1 MYRRRAS
8 SKRGRV
14 AIAFTLG
21 VASVFARAQ
30 EQSLVAPD
38 SPEATVERYL
48 QLHGLAQLQA
58 TMLRERLAVATGDER
73 LQLAERL
80 GDIYAEMLG
89 ENVAVERRV
98 EVERLSRELLEAVPG
113 IDSFALR
120 IKLTKAQY
128 LLAERMSERW
138 RMGLADQ
145 AETNEAVRVL
155 SSVRESFRELGRS
168 LNARVESIGRQRRRG
183 TQTDEAALAAQLND
197 AQSQRS
203 SAFYYAG
210 WSGYYLALLTDRKD
224 IAEAAVQ
231 DLGWLLGAEGGPV
244 SLERLRSALL
254 HFEHV
259 ARAAL
264 AVGLCRS
271 VAGDHGGAV
280 TWMRALRDSTEL
292 HESVRNQL
300 FSRQMDVLAR
310 AGRWRELADHVAA
323 RNQHPM
329 DVADARLLAVLAMSM
344 PSRGAPDEA
353 DGAAQ
358 KLAALAI
365 SDLVTRGEV
374 GHVLDLLRRFGT
386 LPVGGEGFIVRYVR
400 GLLAYEE
407 ARAAH
412 HDAGEDD
419 AVPTS
424 KAEVSAK
431 YGAAA
436 DLLRA
441 AFSSED
447 ASRFPAERVRAGLSL
462 GLAQFYRGRLLEAAN
477 RFEETAAQATDPR
490 RREEALWLA
499 IVAFDRLAIEGSEE
513 ARQRGERLGV
523 VYMTEFPSTE
533 RAAIIL
539 LRRADTDEVQIE
551 RAIEVLFAV
560 ERSSQIYESA
570 RRHLGRLLYRAYRG
584 ASPERRDAEGA
595 RFLGVAEELLDMD
608 EKAVREGDA
617 KAAMA
622 AAQAVVVRV
631 RQILD
636 VVLSSAAPELPR
648 AEQALA
654 RLDRVANET
663 GMDLN
668 DLRAELTYRRL
679 QIAHAGGQ
687 AERVE
692 ELLNELTRLGGR
704 FARSG
709 ERLLY
714 RDALLAWQRPGA
726 GVEDARQVVRFG
738 GRILGTPDDP
748 GDRLSD
754 DVLLGVADRVSEA
767 AEFLWKNESDEAMR
781 GLSLRLTRQ
790 WFERGR
796 WTEGML
802 RRLGEAAENAHET
815 RLAFEAWNT
824 LSAVYEPGELT
835 WFEARF
841 HAMRLLLD
849 INPQRGREVVLQHEA
864 LYPSFGPEPW
874 GDKIRALVARARLLP
889 DVPIPGGTRP

>member
-1 MYRRRAS
+1 MYLRRAIS
-8 SKRGRV
+8 NRGLLV
-14 AIAFTLG
+14 CALCAG
-21 VASVFARAQ
+21 GAVARAQ
-30 EQSLVAPD
+30 EQLLVAPD
-38 SPEATVERYL
+38 SPESTVERYL
-48 QLHGLAQLQA
+48 QLHGLEQLQA
-58 TMLRERLAVATGDER
+58 TMLRERLAAATGDER
-73 LQLAERL
+73 QQLAERL
-80 GDIYAEMLG
+80 GDIYAQMLG
-89 ENVAVERRV
+89 ENVPAERRK
-98 EVERLSRELLEAVPG
+98 ELERLSRQLLEAVPG

-120 IKLTKAQY
+120 IKLAKAQY
-128 LLAERMSERW
+128 LLAERMGERC
-138 RMGLADQ
+138 RMGLADK
-145 AETNEAVRVL
+145 AETDEAVRVL
-155 SSVRESFRELGRS
+155 SSVRETFRELGRS
-168 LNARVESIGRQRRRG
+168 LNARVETIERQRRRG
-183 TQTDEAALAAQLND
+183 TQVNEAALSAQFNE
-197 AQSQRS
+197 AQAQRS

-224 IAEAAVQ
+224 IAESAVQ

-271 VAGDHGGAV
+271 IAGDHGGAV
-280 TWMRALRDSTEL
+280 TWMRALRDATDL
-292 HESVRNQL
+292 HESVRSQL

-323 RNQHPM
+323 RSQRPL
-329 DVADARLLAVLAMSM
+329 DVPDARLLAVLAMSM
-344 PSRGAPDEA
+344 PARGAPDDA
-353 DGAAQ
+353 GGSAQ
-358 KLAALAI
+358 QLAALAI
-365 SDLVTRGEV
+365 GDLVTRGEV

-386 LPVGGEGFIVRYVR
+386 LPIGGDGFIVRYVR

-407 ARAAH
+407 ARDAH

-419 AVPTS
+419 SVPT
-424 KAEVSAK
+424 AQAGVSAR

-436 DLLRA
+436 DLLRS
-441 AFSSED
+441 AFASDD

-462 GLAQFYRGRLLEAAN
+462 GLAEFYRGRLLEAAN
-477 RFEETAAQATDPR
+477 RFEATAALADDPK

-499 IVAFDRLAIEGSEE
+499 VVALDRLALEGSEE

-539 LRRADTDEVQIE
+539 LRRADTDEVQVD

-560 ERSSQIYESA
+560 ERASPLYESA
-570 RRHLGRLLYRAYRG
+570 RRHLGRLLYRAYRSAPPG
-584 ASPERRDAEGA
+584 RRDAEGA
-595 RFLGVAEELLDMD
+595 RFLPVAEELLDMD
-608 EKAVREGDA
+608 ETTVRQGDA
-617 KAAMA
+617 KEALN

-636 VVLSSAAPELPR
+636 VVLSSTAPELPR

-654 RLDRVANET
+654 RLERVANET
-663 GMDLN
+663 GMSLS

-679 QIAHAGGQ
+679 QIAHAAHQ
-687 AERVE
+687 PQRVE
-692 ELLNELTRLGGR
+692 ELLIELTRLGGR
-704 FARSG
+704 FARSA

-714 RDALLAWQRPGA
+714 RDALLGWQRPGA
-726 GVEDARQVVRFG
+726 GAEEARAVVRFG

-748 GDRLSD
+748 ADRLSD

-767 AEFLWKNESDEAMR
+767 AEFLWKTESDESMR
-781 GLSLRLTRQ
+781 GLALRLTRQ
-790 WFERGR
+790 WFEKGR

-802 RRLGEAAENAHET
+802 RRLSSLAEISGET

-824 LSAVYEPGELT
+824 LSAVYEPGEPT
-835 WFEARF
+835 WFEARY

-849 INPQRGREVVLQHEA
+849 IDPQRGREVVLQHETM
-864 LYPSFGPEPW
+864 YPSLGPDPW
-874 GDKIRALVARARLLP
+874 ADKIRALVARARLLP
-889 DVPIPGGTRP
+889 ALPTPGGVRP

>member
-1 MYRRRAS
+1 MYRRRATS
-8 SKRGRV
+8 NRWGIV
-14 AIAFTLG
+14 CAVVLATVPG
-21 VASVFARAQ
+21 VARAQ
-30 EQSLVAPD
+30 EQPLVAPD
-38 SPEATVERYL
+38 SPDATVERYL

-58 TMLRERLAVATGDER
+58 TMLRERLATATGDER
-73 LQLAERL
+73 LRLAERL
-80 GDIYAEMLG
+80 GDLYAEMLG
-89 ENVAVERRV
+89 ESVPTVRRL
-98 EVERLSRELLEAVPG
+98 ELERLSRELLEAVPG
-113 IDSFALR
+113 VDSFALR

-128 LLAERMSERW
+128 LLAERMGERW
-138 RMGLADQ
+138 RLGLAEKVEQD
-145 AETNEAVRVL
+145 EAIRML
-155 SSVRESFRELGRS
+155 SSVRESFRDLGRS
-168 LNARVESIGRQRRRG
+168 LNARVESLERQRRRG
-183 TQTDEAALAAQLND
+183 TQIDEAALAAQLNE

-210 WSGYYLALLTDRKD
+210 WSGYYLAMLTDRKD
-224 IAEAAVQ
+224 IAEAAIQ

-244 SLERLRSALL
+244 SLDRLRTALL

-271 VAGDHGGAV
+271 IAGDHGGAL
-280 TWMRALRDSTEL
+280 TWMRTLRESTDL
-292 HESVRNQL
+292 HESVRQQL

-310 AGRWRELADHVAA
+310 AGRWRELADHIAA
-323 RNQHPM
+323 GGRRPM
-329 DVADARLLAVLAMSM
+329 EVADARLLAVLAMSM
-344 PSRGAPDEA
+344 PARGASD
-353 DGAAQ
+353 DGEGTARN
-358 KLAALAI
+358 LAAMAI

-386 LPVGGEGFIVRYVR
+386 LPIGGEGFIVRYVR

-407 ARAAH
+407 ARVAH
-412 HDAGEDD
+412 RDAGEDD

-424 KAEVSAK
+424 RAEVSAR

-441 AFSSED
+441 AFGSED
-447 ASRFPAERVRAGLSL
+447 AARFPGERVRAGLSL
-462 GLAQFYRGRLLEAAN
+462 GLAEFYRGRLLEAAN
-477 RFEETAAQATDPR
+477 RFEETAAQATDPQ

-499 IVAFDRLAIEGSEE
+499 IVALDRLATQGHEE

-533 RAAIIL
+533 RAAIVL
-539 LRRADTDEVQIE
+539 LRRAESDDVQVD

-560 ERSSQIYESA
+560 ERSSPIYESA
-570 RRHLGRLLYRAYRG
+570 RRHLGRLLYRAYR
-584 ASPERRDAEGA
+584 AAPPERRDAEGS
-595 RFLGVAEELLDMD
+595 RFLAVAEELLDMD
-608 EKAVREGDA
+608 EKAVRGGDA
-617 KAAMA
+617 KPAMA

-648 AEQALA
+648 AEEALA
-654 RLDRVANET
+654 RLERVANET
-663 GMDLN
+663 GMSLD
-668 DLRAELTYRRL
+668 DLRPELTYRRL

-704 FARSG
+704 FARSA

-714 RDALLAWQRPGA
+714 RDALRAWQRPGA
-726 GVEDARQVVRFG
+726 GVEEARQVVRFG
-738 GRILGTPDDP
+738 GRILGTPDEP

-754 DVLLGVADRVSEA
+754 EVLLGVADRVSEA
-767 AEFLWKNESDEAMR
+767 AEFLWEREADEAMR
-781 GLSLRLTRQ
+781 ALSLRLTRQ

-802 RRLGEAAENAHET
+802 RRLGEAAETAREL

-824 LSAVYEPGELT
+824 LSAAYEAGEPM
-835 WFEARF
+835 WFEARY

-849 INPQRGREVVLQHEA
+849 LDPQRGRDVVLQHEL

-874 GDKIRALVARARLLP
+874 GEKIRALVAHARLLP
-889 DVPIPGGTRP
+889 DVPAPRGTRP

>member
-1 MYRRRAS
+1 MLACAACAA
-8 SKRGRV
+8 GAV
-14 AIAFTLG
+14 
-21 VASVFARAQ
+21 ARAQ
-30 EQSLVAPD
+30 DQALVAPD
-38 SPEATVERYL
+38 SPEGAVERYL
-48 QLHGLAQLQA
+48 QLHGLEQLQA
-58 TMLRERLAVATGDER
+58 TMLRERLASATGDER
-73 LQLAERL
+73 LQVAERL

-89 ENVAVERRV
+89 ENVPTERRL
-98 EVERLSRELLEAVPG
+98 ELERLSRELLEAVPG

-120 IKLTKAQY
+120 IKLAKAQY
-128 LLAERMSERW
+128 LLAERMGERW
-138 RMGLADQ
+138 RMGLADK
-145 AETNEAVRVL
+145 AETEEAVRVL

-168 LNARVESIGRQRRRG
+168 LNARVETVERLRRRG
-183 TQTDEAALAAQLND
+183 TQVDEVALAAQLNE
-197 AQSQRS
+197 AQAQRS

-210 WSGYYLALLTDRKD
+210 WSGYYLALLTDRRD

-259 ARAAL
+259 ARAGL

-271 VAGDHGGAV
+271 IAGDHGGAV
-280 TWMRALRDSTEL
+280 TWMRALRDAAEL

-310 AGRWRELADHVAA
+310 AGRWRELSDHVAA
-323 RNQHPM
+323 RNQRPM
-329 DVADARLLAVLAMSM
+329 EVPDARLLAVLAMSM
-344 PSRGAPDEA
+344 PSRGSPDDA
-353 DGAAQ
+353 DGTAQ
-358 KLAALAI
+358 KLAAMAI

-386 LPVGGEGFIVRYVR
+386 LPIGGEGFIVRYVR
-400 GLLAYEE
+400 GLLAYDE
-407 ARAAH
+407 AREAH
-412 HDAGEDD
+412 GSTGEDH
-419 AVPTS
+419 AVPTAQAS
-424 KAEVSAK
+424 VSSK

-441 AFSSED
+441 AFTSED
-447 ASRFPAERVRAGLSL
+447 AVRFADERVRAGLSL
-462 GLAQFYRGRLLEAAN
+462 GLAEFYRGRLLEAAD
-477 RFEETAAQATDPR
+477 RFEETASLSTNPA

-499 IVAFDRLAIEGSEE
+499 IVALDRLAIDGNEE

-523 VYMTEFPSTE
+523 VYMTEFPGTE

-539 LRRADTDEVQIE
+539 LRRADTDEVQID
-551 RAIEVLFAV
+551 RAIEVLFGV
-560 ERSSQIYESA
+560 EKSSPIYESA
-570 RRHLGRLLYRAYRG
+570 RRHLGRLLYRAYR
-584 ASPERRDAEGA
+584 AAPPERRDAEGA
-595 RFLGVAEELLDMD
+595 RFLAVAEELLDMD
-608 EKAVREGDA
+608 EKAVRAGDA
-617 KAAMA
+617 NEARA

-654 RLDRVANET
+654 RLERVANET
-663 GMDLN
+663 GMSLE
-668 DLRAELTYRRL
+668 DLRTELTYRRL
-679 QIAHAGGQ
+679 QIAHAGGRH
-687 AERVE
+687 ERVE
-692 ELLNELTRLGGR
+692 ELLNDLTRQGGR
-704 FARSG
+704 FARSA

-714 RDALLAWQRPGA
+714 RDALFAWQRPGS
-726 GVEDARQVVRFG
+726 GVEEARRVVRFG

-767 AEFLWKNESDEAMR
+767 AEFLWKHESDEPMR

-802 RRLGEAAENAHET
+802 RRLSEAAESSGEP

-824 LSAVYEPGELT
+824 LSAVYEPGEPT
-835 WFEARF
+835 WFEARY

-849 INPQRGREVVLQHEA
+849 IDPQRGREVVLQHET

-874 GDKIRALVARARLLP
+874 GEKIRALVARARLLP
-889 DVPIPGGTRP
+889 DISTPGGQRP

>member
-1 MYRRRAS
+1 MFRRRVNSKQAVAACALCAVGVTAS
-8 SKRGRV
+8 
-14 AIAFTLG
+14 
-21 VASVFARAQ
+21 AQ
-30 EQSLVAPD
+30 DQTLVAPD
-38 SPEATVERYL
+38 SPDATVERYL
-48 QLHGLAQLQA
+48 QLHGLEQLQA
-58 TMLRERLAVATGDER
+58 TMLRERLANATGDER

-89 ENVAVERRV
+89 ENAPPERRM
-98 EVERLSRELLEAVPG
+98 ELERLSRELLEAVPG

-120 IKLTKAQY
+120 IKLAKAQY
-128 LLAERMSERW
+128 LLAERMGERW
-138 RMGLADQ
+138 RMGLADKN
-145 AETNEAVRVL
+145 ETEEAQRML
-155 SSVRESFRELGRS
+155 SSVREAFRELGRS
-168 LNARVESIGRQRRRG
+168 LNARVETIERQRRRG
-183 TQTDEAALAAQLND
+183 TQVDEAALTAQLSE
-197 AQSQRS
+197 ALAQRS

-224 IAEAAVQ
+224 IAESAVQ

-244 SLERLRSALL
+244 SIEHLRAALL

-259 ARAAL
+259 ARAGL

-271 VAGDHGGAV
+271 IAGDHGGAL
-280 TWMRALRDSTEL
+280 TWMRTLRESTDL
-292 HESVRNQL
+292 HESVRSQL

-310 AGRWRELADHVAA
+310 AGRWRELFDHVAA

-329 DVADARLLAVLAMSM
+329 DVPDARLLAVLAMSM
-344 PSRGAPDEA
+344 PSRGAPDDA
-353 DGAAQ
+353 DGTAQ
-358 KLAALAI
+358 KLAAQAI

-386 LPVGGEGFIVRYVR
+386 LPIGGEGFIVRYVR
-400 GLLAYEE
+400 GLLAYEQ
-407 ARAAH
+407 ARQAH
-412 HDAGEDD
+412 HEAGEDD
-419 AVPTS
+419 SLPTS
-424 KAEVSAK
+424 QAGVSAK

-441 AFSSED
+441 AFASGD
-447 ASRFPAERVRAGLSL
+447 ATRFPGERVRAGLSL
-462 GLAQFYRGRLLEAAN
+462 GLAEFYRGRLLEAAN
-477 RFEETAAQATDPR
+477 RFEETASLATDPQ

-499 IVAFDRLAIEGSEE
+499 VVALDRLALDGNEE
-513 ARQRGERLGV
+513 ARQRCERIGV
-523 VYMTEFPSTE
+523 VYMTEFPATE
-533 RAAIIL
+533 RAAVIL
-539 LRRADTDEVQIE
+539 LRRADADEVQVD

-560 ERSSQIYESA
+560 ERTSPIYESA

-584 ASPERRDAEGA
+584 ASSERRDAEGA
-595 RFLGVAEELLDMD
+595 RFLAVAEELLDMD
-608 EKAVREGDA
+608 ETAVRRGDA
-617 KAAMA
+617 KEATA

-636 VVLSSAAPELPR
+636 VVLSSEAPELPR

-663 GMDLN
+663 GMNLD
-668 DLRAELTYRRL
+668 DLRGELTYRRL
-679 QIAHAGGQ
+679 QIAHAGGH

-704 FARSG
+704 FARSA

-714 RDALLAWQRPGA
+714 RDALRAWERPGA
-726 GVEDARQVVRFG
+726 AAEEARAVVRFG

-767 AEFLWKNESDEAMR
+767 AAFLWKSESDETMR
-781 GLSLRLTRQ
+781 GLALRLTRQ

-802 RRLGEAAENAHET
+802 RRLAETAEGAGEP
-815 RLAFEAWNT
+815 RLVFEAWNT
-824 LSAVYEPGELT
+824 LSAVYEPGEST
-835 WFEARF
+835 WFEARY

-849 INPQRGREVVLQHEA
+849 IDPQRGRQVVLQHET

-889 DVPIPGGTRP
+889 HVPAPEGARP